1 MANNGYYP
9 AGADYDP
16 DAPWNED
23 LLVERSFEVEVTLTL
38 VRRLTVVT
46 DRYYREGGDGECVLE
61 DPKGEARQAF
71 TIPDGWEVYEMEAE
85 QI

>member
-46 DRYYREGGDGECVLE
+46 DRYSWW
-61 DPKGEARQAF
+61 P
-71 TIPDGWEVYEMEAE
+71 WW
-85 QI
+85 